1 MKKLISLVMA
11 ITMIFSVFTVNV
23 GAAEIDTTNREQ
35 LLSLACQVFPEYA
48 AKIAADQAPT
58 SDGIKSVSENIE
70 IIFTETRKANDDFYI
85 TYTEHSNGVVT
96 LANFDTEEKIIYN
109 QGTVSG
115 NSTYYDVTLYGTTLG
130 SANDFTASHVKFV
143 VNNPGYDQIT
153 STGTTNIAYHHT
165 NEVDVTLNEWESAS
179 YAASIAYRFTLTVG
193 SLPFRGLF
201 EFTLRNNEPFV
212 LYTID

>member
-85 TYTEHSNGVVT
+85 TFKRQLIDSGIDIPNGAYRLT
-96 LANFDTEEKIIYN
+96 RAHFLSLEKCQSLSQKIDWFMAIH
-109 QGTVSG
+109 
-115 NSTYYDVTLYGTTLG
+115 
-130 SANDFTASHVKFV
+130 TAV
-143 VNNPGYDQIT
+143 YAD
-153 STGTTNIAYHHT
+153 
-165 NEVDVTLNEWESAS
+165 LNEFYSRKKHEKKVE
-179 YAASIAYRFTLTVG
+179 INMF
-193 SLPFRGLF
+193 
-201 EFTLRNNEPFV
+201 
-212 LYTID
+212 